1 MTMATPGWRPLP
13 ECPGC
18 ERPVKGSVA
27 KRNGGYCTT
36 CRPLGA
42 SPVQALG
49 EAADRIDVTE
59 WQQLA
64 ASRGAEER
72 RRAAERAAKRRRRV

>member
-18 ERPVKGSVA
+18 DRPVRASVA
-27 KRNGGYCTT
+27 KRKGGYCST
-36 CRPLGA
+36 CRPDGA
-42 SPVQALG
+42 SPVQALP
-49 EAADRIDVTE
+49 EVDRIDVGE
-59 WQQLA
+59 WQRLA

-72 RRAAERAAKRRRRV
+72 QRAAERAARRRRRG